1 MFGKKRTYSDQS
13 IIEGIQKGGADRE
26 KAINLLFDNN
36 LGFLHTVRKK
46 LFLSLEEAQDAYT
59 DAIVKVASQVR
70 LGKFRGESKLSTY
83 LYKIFYNKC
92 VDVSRKKASNTA
104 TWVEEYPE
112 LSDPASDLL
121 RNLDVKD
128 EAMQVRRVMEGMGEA
143 CKNILLDWAYMG
155 YSMEEI
161 AQRRNLKTA
170 ESARSLKYKCL
181 KKLRELILIK
191 KPT

>member
-1 MFGKKRTYSDQS
+1 MFGKKRTYTDQA
-13 IIEGIQKGGADRE
+13 IIEGIKTGGANRE
-26 KAINLLFDNN
+26 KAINQLFDSN

-46 LFLSLEEAQDAYT
+46 LFLSLEEAQDAYA
-59 DAIVKVASQVR
+59 DAIVKVASQIS
-70 LGKFRGESKLSTY
+70 LGKFRGESKISTY

-121 RNLDVKD
+121 QKLDVKD
-128 EAMQVRRVMEGMGEA
+128 EVVQLRKVMANMGEA

-161 AQRRNLKTA
+161 AQRRNLKTP

-181 KKLRELILIK
+181 KKLRELLLIK

>member
-1 MFGKKRTYSDQS
+1 MFGKKRTYSDQV
-13 IIEGIQKGGADRE
+13 IIEGIQKGGTDRE
-26 KAINLLFDNN
+26 KAVNLLFDNN
-36 LGFLHTVRKK
+36 VGFLHTVRKK
-46 LFLSLEEAQDAYT
+46 LFLTLEEAQDAYA
-59 DAIVKVASQVR
+59 DAIVKVASQVS

-83 LYKIFYNKC
+83 FYKIFYNKC

-104 TWVEEYPE
+104 TRVEEYPE

-121 RNLDVKD
+121 HKLDVKD
-128 EAMQVRRVMEGMGEA
+128 EAMQVRKVMGEMGEA

-161 AQRRNLKTA
+161 ARRRNLKTP